1 MLFIAVCVN
10 MFDFELQAFEMYC
23 SFGQEFS
30 VISCFLLFFF
40 LPRNMSSSQFCYSF
54 LLKPFYCVEGL
65 TLQKGNSSLLVLV
78 DNGEFLNNATAAL

>member
-1 MLFIAVCVN
+1 MLICLILSYKLLKCIVHLVRNSQLLAV
-10 MFDFELQAFEMYC
+10 FYC
-23 SFGQEFS
+23 
-30 VISCFLLFFF
+30 FFF